1 MFKSLFHY
9 STLKSRILQIFLED
23 ILGHRT
29 WTFQTSVKKSLSNLS
44 TILTKTMTLA
54 CCFFSH
60 LDPVNASQI
69 PTQLATRSA
78 VIAGILEATSLGCH
92 RKLVEQI
99 QNTKPPKWE
108 EFLHRTVRWGSRR
121 YVPGLCYKNPKTQ
134 TLGYVLG
141 GYLEKVWKNP
151 RIQNTKLQKV
161 WL

>member
-1 MFKSLFHY
+1 
-9 STLKSRILQIFLED
+9 
-23 ILGHRT
+23 
-29 WTFQTSVKKSLSNLS
+29 
-44 TILTKTMTLA
+44 MTLA
-54 CCFFSH
+54 CWFFSH

-69 PTQLATRSA
+69 PTQLTTRSA

-92 RKLVEQI
+92 GKLVEQI

-141 GYLEKVWKNP
+141 GYLEKIWKNP
-151 RIQNTKLQKV
+151 RIKNTKLQRYGYRGFCICWTSESFGKRIGQRTIQAFIRFSCQIGS
-161 WL
+161 WLCHLFLVAYRPK